1 MPHPNPAVKRSL
13 RPGRKLPKDIAPKGG
28 SRYTVAL
35 APSVARQV
43 EKYSQATGI
52 SMSKAIA
59 ALVRMGLEGQ
69 EYRKREFFK
78 KLKANLA
85 NEDPSQED
93 QLIDEFR
100 SLILGR

>member
-1 MPHPNPAVKRSL
+1 MPHPNFAEKQSQ
-13 RPGRKLPKDIAPKGG
+13 RPGRKLPKDIAPKGD

-35 APSVARQV
+35 APSIAHLV
-43 EKYSQATGI
+43 EKYAQATGI

-69 EYRKREFFK
+69 QHRKREFFE
-78 KLKANLA
+78 KLRANLA
-85 NEDPSQED
+85 NEDPNRED